1 MMKPVTQRTLIIL
14 LAVYF
19 PLTAPALAQSGGDYN
34 LSWFTIDGG
43 GGTSSSGD
51 YRLESSIGQ
60 PDAGPLMSGGE
71 YTLVGG
77 FLPAPYIPLTLIP
90 GDINGDCVVNIE
102 DLAILAAQ
110 WLTRGGTPSA
120 DLVCNHIVD
129 FQDLAVVAGN
139 WEYYAP

>member
-1 MMKPVTQRTLIIL
+1 MNPVTQRTLITL
-14 LAVYF
+14 LAICF
-19 PLTAPALAQSGGDYN
+19 PLTAPALAQSGGGYD

-43 GGTSSSGD
+43 GGTSFGGD

-77 FLPAPYIPLTLIP
+77 YLPAPYIPLPLIP

-110 WLTRGGTPSA
+110 WLTHGGSPSA
-120 DLVCNHIVD
+120 DLVFNNIVD

-139 WEYYAP
+139 WGYDAR